1 MKKILFC
8 LCLLF
13 LCLSVVNAE
22 ELNPNV
28 DISEEGYEKLA
39 EFMSDVEISMINQ
52 RIYDLFM
59 NNEVVGY
66 QSYIVEEVYMEY
78 LTQPPKK
85 INERYMTFEEYA
97 NSPSVAA
104 ECSFASDGTVASCRT
119 AKKSLRLILLKKDKE
134 LAVDFVNEWLS
145 EPVYKS
151 FDVIGIRWTD
161 EFSMNIYDGYQST
174 NGNTSR
180 VNYNTGNG
188 NYKFGTNAIGLSQ
201 NLVDSATD
209 FENSLTI
216 SGTCN
221 GSGAVWATYQHAQ
234 ANITL
239 ATSKLYNFSSSGY
252 GGVLSFYGDASGVYD
267 NTTGLSLTFSC

>member
-1 MKKILFC
+1 MKKLLFS

-13 LCLSVVNAE
+13 FFVTVVRAE
-22 ELNPNV
+22 ELNSNV
-28 DISEEGYEKLA
+28 IISDEGYERLSK
-39 EFMSDVEISMINQ
+39 FMSDLEISMIDQ
-52 RIYDLFM
+52 KTYDLFLD
-59 NNEVVGY
+59 NEVIGY
-66 QSYIVEEVYMEY
+66 QSYIVEEVYVGSA
-78 LTQPPKK
+78 TQLPRKVS
-85 INERYMTFEEYA
+85 ERYMSFDEYA
-97 NSPSVAA
+97 NTPSVAA
-104 ECSFASDGTVASCRT
+104 ECSFSSDGTIEYCKT
-119 AKKSLRLILLKKDKE
+119 PKKYLRLTVFKNSTGVYFDLL
-134 LAVDFVNEWLS
+134 NEWLS

-151 FDVIGIRWTD
+151 FDVLAMRWTNN
-161 EFSMNIYDGYQST
+161 FSMSYYDGLQRT
-174 NGNTSR
+174 DGNTTY

-209 FENSLTI
+209 IDNSLTVG
-216 SGTCN
+216 GTCS

-252 GGVLSFYGDASGVYD
+252 GGVLSFYGAASGIYD